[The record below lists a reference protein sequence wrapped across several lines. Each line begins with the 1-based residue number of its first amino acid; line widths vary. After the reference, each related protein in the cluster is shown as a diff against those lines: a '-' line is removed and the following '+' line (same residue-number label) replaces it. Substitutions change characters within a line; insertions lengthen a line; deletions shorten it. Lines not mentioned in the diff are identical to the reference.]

1 MDVLSRLAFAN
12 TSEVEKLK
20 LLTCDLEA
28 ALYPFKVQRLKN
40 IKSKIL
46 KIIKKLENIVTKF
59 ETLF

>member
-12 TSEVEKLK
+12 TSDVEKLK

-59 ETLF
+59 EPLF

>member
-59 ETLF
+59 RTLF

>member
-28 ALYPFKVQRLKN
+28 ALYPFKVQKLKN
-40 IKSKIL
+40 IKCKIL
-46 KIIKKLENIVTKF
+46 KIIKKT
-59 ETLF
+59 

>member
-1 MDVLSRLAFAN
+1 MDVLSRLVFAN
-12 TSEVEKLK
+12 SSEVEKLK

-28 ALYPFKVQRLKN
+28 ALYTFKVQRLKS
-40 IKSKIL
+40 IKCKIL

>member
-12 TSEVEKLK
+12 TNEVEKLK